1 MNSGD
6 SSWVLRSPNGGLTA
20 SIRLTPEGRLKY
32 KIRRNNTVILEESDM
47 GLTADGVDLGGKLL
61 VEAVHQRTVLETYET
76 RGGHTNAVNHGQ
88 EAILMLRHGSS
99 EWKYG
104 LHARAYDDGFAF
116 RYELHVEG
124 SILIQEEASS
134 WSLPPGSL
142 VWLFERNN
150 AWKLKSYAGEWIRVD
165 ADELITISSQGPV
178 QGTPLVVELPDQ
190 GGYAAIVEA
199 ALYGYSGM
207 RLEAVGNRS
216 VKVHFTEAER
226 GFTVKGPFTT
236 PWRVTIVSSDLN
248 GLVNSDLITSL
259 NPPPS
264 EKLFQDTSYIRPGRS
279 VWRWWSLGTG
289 TPEQERE
296 MIEFADRLGFEYTTI
311 DEGWEAWEN
320 PWEELQK
327 LTAYA
332 GSKDIGVFVWKRSGE
347 INDPQDDW
355 RAMREF
361 FDKARYA
368 GAAGLKIDFIDNES
382 KAAIDFQIA
391 ALEKAAERRLM
402 INFHGIS
409 KPTGESRTYPNEI
422 SREGIRG
429 LELNKM
435 KEGPIPAWHN
445 AALPFTRFLAGH
457 GDYTPLGFSNRGE
470 TTYAH
475 QLATMVVFTS
485 PLQVVAEN
493 PAYLLEEES
502 VRAGLDVLK
511 AIPSVW
517 EETRVLEPSVIGEL
531 AVFAR
536 RRGGIWF
543 LGILNGKPEEVV
555 LERLSL
561 SFLEDKTRYEVTE
574 ITDRRERPGLE
585 RTVREVVP
593 PSALTTI
600 RLEPNGGYVAMFT
613 SVAEGH
619 IMKDRS

>member
-1 MNSGD
+1 M
-6 SSWVLRSPNGGLTA
+6 
-20 SIRLTPEGRLKY
+20 
-32 KIRRNNTVILEESDM
+32 
-47 GLTADGVDLGGKLL
+47 
-61 VEAVHQRTVLETYET
+61 
-76 RGGHTNAVNHGQ
+76 
-88 EAILMLRHGSS
+88 
-99 EWKYG
+99 
-104 LHARAYDDGFAF
+104 
-116 RYELHVEG
+116 
-124 SILIQEEASS
+124 
-134 WSLPPGSL
+134 
-142 VWLFERNN
+142 
-150 AWKLKSYAGEWIRVD
+150 
-165 ADELITISSQGPV
+165 
-178 QGTPLVVELPDQ
+178 
-190 GGYAAIVEA
+190 
-199 ALYGYSGM
+199 
-207 RLEAVGNRS
+207 
-216 VKVHFTEAER
+216 
-226 GFTVKGPFTT
+226 
-236 PWRVTIVSSDLN
+236 
-248 GLVNSDLITSL
+248 
-259 NPPPS
+259 
-264 EKLFQDTSYIRPGRS
+264 RPGRS

-296 MIEFADRLGFEYTTI
+296 MIDCADQLGFEYTTM

-347 INDPQDDW
+347 INDPQDNWKAIRD
-355 RAMREF
+355 F
-361 FDKARYA
+361 FDKARNA

-382 KAAIDFQIA
+382 KAAIDFEIA

-457 GDYTPLGFSNRGE
+457 GDYTPVGFSNRGE

-502 VRAGLDVLK
+502 VRAGLEVLK

-517 EETRVLEPSVIGEL
+517 EETRVLEPSAIGEL

-536 RRGGIWF
+536 RSGGIWF
-543 LGILNGKPEEVV
+543 LGILNGKAERVT

-561 SFLEDKTRYEVTE
+561 SFLEDGVEYEVTE
-574 ITDRRERPGLE
+574 ITDREKPHGLE
-585 RTVREVVP
+585 CKVSHEIALSDWTTVRM
-593 PSALTTI
+593 
-600 RLEPNGGYVAMFT
+600 EPNGGYVAMFT
-613 SVAEGH
+613 GKQKGGSLL
-619 IMKDRS
+619 